1 MKYILIALLGL
12 ALAGCDNGTRD
23 DTRGA
28 SYAKELSKR
37 TDYINPR
44 DGGNGYVMYEI
55 ERGAVTCR
63 EHARRSE
70 LTCWKRQT
78 NE

>member
-1 MKYILIALLGL
+1 MMKYFLIALLGL
-12 ALAGCDNGTRD
+12 ALSGCDDT

-28 SYAKELSKR
+28 DYAHDLRNKR
-37 TDYINPR
+37 ADYINPR
-44 DGGNGYVMYEI
+44 DVGNGYVMYEI

-63 EHARRSE
+63 EHSRRSE
-70 LTCWKRQT
+70 LTCWKNKS